1 MALTLSKTGITNGS
15 TVEAWH
21 VTQSIDAFTG
31 AKAYDITIS
40 GSLTLTGSVSSLN
53 GFTGSLSGTASNANV
68 SQKVEGQYV
77 TNASPPTPALN
88 GNLKFVGGAATIS
101 AKNISIDIPALNGK
115 TLGVDCFIGLA
126 YSSSVSSS
134 EMLISIDSLA
144 GSNLSFAYDKSNPSG
159 GNPTT
164 PVEFFYTI
172 IYTV

>member
-77 TNASPPTPALN
+77 TNDPNPGIPSSLN
-88 GNLKFVGGAATIS
+88 GNLKFMEYAC
-101 AKNISIDIPALNGK
+101 P
-115 TLGVDCFIGLA
+115 F
-126 YSSSVSSS
+126 
-134 EMLISIDSLA
+134 SLK
-144 GSNLSFAYDKSNPSG
+144 L
-159 GNPTT
+159 
-164 PVEFFYTI
+164 
-172 IYTV
+172 